1 MTLARPWSFRAKL
14 ATLIAAVFIA
24 GGAVLLTV
32 QFLLVQRLFAEGI
45 STISTGCIV
54 SEGSSDGQPRT
65 ESELACEIVSG
76 PDAGTESGEQ
86 YESIVTEQTTQ
97 LSEEVLSGLLGWS
110 IVVLI
115 GFAALAASAGWWLSR
130 RSLGRIAAVI
140 ATTRE
145 ITRGDLHRRLELE
158 GPRDEIKEL
167 GDTIDGMLDRLD
179 DAFQRQERFIASASH
194 ELRTPLTTT
203 RALLEIPLEQGRVPA
218 ELEPTVRQALEANA
232 RSERLIAALLTLAY
246 AVPRTPD
253 DDTPATPLD
262 DVVAEAL
269 AEGADAIAAK
279 QLAVLVDVPP
289 LAARADPALLGIA
302 VGNVISN
309 AVRHNRPAGRL
320 EVTGEVEGEHLRL
333 IVGNDGAPLT
343 QAEVARFTEPFHRG
357 SGTRLAGPG
366 LGLGLTLAE
375 AALRALG
382 GSLTLEARAEGG
394 LRVVLTVPRAP
405 EPLS

>member
-14 ATLIAAVFIA
+14 AALIAGVFIA

-32 QFLLVQRLFAEGI
+32 QFLLVQQLFAEGI
-45 STISTGCIV
+45 STISTGCIINEA
-54 SEGSSDGQPRT
+54 SADGEPRT
-65 ESELACEIVSG
+65 ESKLPCEIVSG
-76 PDAGTESGEQ
+76 PDAGTGEGEQ
-86 YESIVTEQTTQ
+86 FESIVTEQTTQ

-115 GFAALAASAGWWLSR
+115 GFAAVASSAGWWLSR

-145 ITRGDLHRRLELE
+145 ITRGDLHRRLELA

-203 RALLEIPLEQGRVPA
+203 RALLEIPLEQGRFPS
-218 ELEPTVRQALEANA
+218 ELEPAVRQALAANA
-232 RSERLIAALLTLAY
+232 RSEQLIAALLTLTY

-253 DDTPATPLD
+253 GDTPVTQL
-262 DVVAEAL
+262 DVVVGEAL
-269 AEGADAIAAK
+269 ADDADAIAEK
-279 QLAVLVDVPP
+279 QLALVVDMPP
-289 LAARADPALLGIA
+289 LAVQSDPVLLGIA
-302 VGNVISN
+302 VNNVIAN
-309 AVRHNRPAGRL
+309 AVRHNRPAGCL
-320 EVTGEVEGEHLRL
+320 EIVGEVKEDGVRL
-333 IVGNDGAPLT
+333 AVGNDGASFTP
-343 QAEVARFTEPFHRG
+343 AEVARFTEPFHRG
-357 SGTRLAGPG
+357 GTTRLAGPG

-382 GSLTLEARAEGG
+382 GSLALEARAEGG
-394 LRVVLTVPRAP
+394 LRVVLSMPGAP
-405 EPLS
+405 DPLS

>member
-1 MTLARPWSFRAKL
+1 MTLTRPWSFRARL
-14 ATLIAAVFIA
+14 AALIAGVFMA

-32 QFLLVQRLFAEGI
+32 QFLLVQQLFAEGI

-54 SEGSSDGQPRT
+54 SEGTADGEPRPDSD
-65 ESELACEIVSG
+65 LACEIVSG
-76 PDAGTESGEQ
+76 PDTGTAPGEY

-115 GFAALAASAGWWLSR
+115 GFAAVAASAGWWLSR

-145 ITRGDLHRRLELE
+145 ITRGDLHRRLELA
-158 GPRDEIKEL
+158 GPRDEVKEL

-203 RALLEIPLEQGRVPA
+203 RALLEIPLEQGRFPA

-232 RSERLIAALLTLAY
+232 RSERVIAALLTLTY
-246 AVPRTPD
+246 AVPGTSDEDAP
-253 DDTPATPLD
+253 TTALD
-262 DVVAEAL
+262 VVVAEAL
-269 AEGADAIAAK
+269 AEGADAVAAK
-279 QLAVLVDVPP
+279 DLVVLADVPP
-289 LAARADPALLGIA
+289 LAVRADPALLGIA
-302 VGNVISN
+302 VNNIIIN
-309 AVRHNRPAGRL
+309 AVRHNRPGGRL
-320 EVTGEVEGEHLRL
+320 EVDAEAEAGQVRL

-343 QAEVARFTEPFHRG
+343 NAEVVRFTEPFHRG

-382 GSLTLEARAEGG
+382 GSLALEARAEGG
-394 LRVVLTVPRAP
+394 LRVILTVPAASAP
-405 EPLS
+405 RS